1 MKYSK
6 ALRIVAEIDSDRY
19 TATEKMAAIKA
30 VCQAESLDG
39 IRKAELRKAV
49 LWMARQDRLEP
60 EWRRSL
66 RKAGVL

>member
-6 ALRIVAEIDSDRY
+6 ALRIVAEIDSNRY

-39 IRKAELRKAV
+39 IRKADLRKAV
-49 LWMARQDRLEP
+49 LWLEP